1 MVHELR
7 KRGTSQVAIARAE
20 RAPAKINL
28 TLRIVG
34 RRADGYHELDSVVA
48 FAGVGDTLTFTPA
61 RRLALAVSGPTAAAA
76 GSIDDNLVLKAARA
90 LAERVEGL
98 KLGSFQLAKRLPVAA
113 GVGGGSSDAAAALRL
128 IARANRIALD
138 DPRLREAARVTGA
151 DVPVCLDPRARIM
164 TGIGE
169 ILSDPLGL
177 PKLPALLVNPRVAVP
192 TKDVF
197 AALRGRF
204 SGQETAAPAPW
215 DPRARAK
222 ASRARLKAGAVIDA
236 LTERPNDLEAPAIEI
251 APVIAE
257 VLVGLRVLKGCKLAR
272 MSGSGATC
280 FALFATAPAAAAAA
294 RTLRRQHPDWWIRA
308 TTLG

>member
-1 MVHELR
+1 VP
-7 KRGTSQVAIARAE
+7 TARAE

-61 RRLALAVSGPTAAAA
+61 RALSLTVSGPTASAS

-90 LAERVEGL
+90 LTERVEGL
-98 KLGSFQLAKRLPVAA
+98 KLGRFQLAKRLPVAA

-169 ILSDPLGL
+169 VLSDPLGL

-204 SGQETAAPAPW
+204 SSTEAATSAPW
-215 DPRARAK
+215 QPRAK
-222 ASRARLKAGAVIDA
+222 PSRTRPKAGAVINA
-236 LTERPNDLEAPAIEI
+236 LAERRNDLEAPAIEI
-251 APVIAE
+251 APVIAD
-257 VLVGLRVLKGCKLAR
+257 VLAGLRALKGCKLAR

-280 FALFATAPAAAAAA
+280 FALFTTAPAAAVAA